1 MPEITLDVF
10 EITSWLWGLRTPLVQ
25 AYAVRDGDGFN
36 LIDTGIAGGEDAILS
51 SLSSINGQPEGEVVV
66 NDILLT
72 HGHDDHTGAA
82 AALRDRTGARVLAPA
97 IDAPIIQG
105 ERPAPAPQ
113 LADWEI
119 PLFEQ
124 ITPLVPPA
132 PPVRVDVRLHE
143 GDPLPWNQQAKVLAA
158 PGHTPGSIAVLFTKA
173 RVLVAG
179 DAIASHESEPT
190 LGVFNSDPAQAIAS
204 FRNLAAL
211 DVEIACFGH
220 GAPVLGDARTQL
232 EQVAARL

>member
-25 AYAVRDGDGFN
+25 AYAVRDRDGFN
-36 LIDTGIAGGEDAILS
+36 LIDTGIAGGEDAILNG
-51 SLSSINGQPEGEVVV
+51 LSDINGQPASEVVV

-97 IDAPIIQG
+97 IDAPIIEG

-119 PLFEQ
+119 PLFQ
-124 ITPLVPPA
+124 QVTPLVPPA

-143 GDPLPWNQQAKVLAA
+143 GDPLPWDQQARVLAA
-158 PGHTPGSIAVLFTKA
+158 PGHTPGSVAVLFTEA

-179 DAIASHESEPT
+179 DENASHGSEPI

-204 FRNLAAL
+204 LRNLTAL

-220 GAPVLGDARTQL
+220 GAPVLGDARAQL

>member
-1 MPEITLDVF
+1 VPEITLDVF

-25 AYAVRDGDGFN
+25 AYAVRDRDGFN

-51 SLSSINGQPEGEVVV
+51 GLSDINGQPASEVVV

-97 IDAPIIQG
+97 IDAPIIEG

-119 PLFEQ
+119 PLFQ
-124 ITPLVPPA
+124 QVTPLVPPA

-143 GDPLPWNQQAKVLAA
+143 GDPLPWDQQARVLAA
-158 PGHTPGSIAVLFTKA
+158 PGHTPGSVAVLFTEA

-179 DAIASHESEPT
+179 DENASHGSEPI

-204 FRNLAAL
+204 LRNLTAL

-220 GAPVLGDARTQL
+220 GAPVLGDARAQL

>member
-10 EITSWLWGLRTPLVQ
+10 ELTSWLWGLRTPLVQ
-25 AYAVRDGDGFN
+25 AYAVRDGHGFN

-51 SLSSINGQPEGEVVV
+51 SLSGINGQPEGEVVV

-72 HGHDDHTGAA
+72 HGHGDHTGAA
-82 AALRDRTGARVLAPA
+82 EALRDRTGARVLAPA
-97 IDAPIIQG
+97 IDAPIIEG
-105 ERPAPAPQ
+105 ERPVPAPR

-119 PLFEQ
+119 PLFHQ
-124 ITPLVPPA
+124 IAPLVPPA
-132 PPVRVDVRLHE
+132 PPVRVDVRLHH
-143 GDPLPWNQQAKVLAA
+143 GDPLPWDQQAMVLAA
-158 PGHTPGSIAVLFTKA
+158 PGHTPGSIAVLFTEA
-173 RVLVAG
+173 RVLVAC
-179 DAIASHESEPT
+179 DAIASQESEPI

-211 DVEIACFGH
+211 DVEIACFGR

-232 EQVAARL
+232 EQVAARR

>member
-1 MPEITLDVF
+1 MPEITLDLF

-25 AYAVRDGDGFN
+25 AYAVRDGDAFN

-51 SLSSINGQPEGEVVV
+51 GLSGISGEPEGEVVV

-72 HGHDDHTGAA
+72 HGHDDHTGGA

-97 IDAPIIQG
+97 IDAPIIEG

-119 PLFEQ
+119 RLFHQ
-124 ITPLVPPA
+124 VTPLVPPA

-143 GDPLPWNQQAKVLAA
+143 GDPLPWERHATVLAA
-158 PGHTPGSIAVLFTKA
+158 PGHTPGSIAVLFTEA

-179 DAIASHESEPT
+179 DAIASHESEPI

-211 DVEIACFGH
+211 AVEIACFGH
-220 GAPVLGDARTQL
+220 GAPVLGDARARL